1 MTYSVRVEGL
11 DKFDFEKADVI
22 TRKRVVEAMDKSVL
36 SVVAAVRPLTPVF
49 QGRLRN
55 SIASQVETS
64 TSTVVGKVGS
74 NLKGEEYPAT
84 MEFGRKPGS
93 PPPVSELERWAHLVL
108 GDASLAYIVARAIGQ
123 RGIKGRFY
131 LKRGLENSHGK
142 INDFFNAA
150 MKDIGNDLVGK

>member
-1 MTYSVRVEGL
+1 MSYNLKIEGL
-11 DKFDFEKADVI
+11 EKLNFGKADVL
-22 TRKRVVEAMDKSVL
+22 TKQRVTEAMDKSVL
-36 SVVAAVRPLTPVF
+36 TVVAEVKPLTPVF

-108 GDASLAYIVARAIGQ
+108 GDASLAY
-123 RGIKGRFY
+123 
-131 LKRGLENSHGK
+131 
-142 INDFFNAA
+142 
-150 MKDIGNDLVGK
+150 